1 MGMIVRRPDQS
12 RERSTQTAVAAIPSS
27 LPMKPRPSVLV
38 AFTDTDSIS
47 VTPGRSARVTIIA
60 LRRGAMR
67 TLSAT
72 SVTSQPAPY
81 QPAPRAPTD
90 ARRTICIESAPVQ
103 RGSSEGKCSPMA
115 PSPAAPKTAST
126 TAWATRSPSEVAW
139 TPRVSSTTTPARRSG
154 GVGANR
160 WASYPQ
166 PTRTSV
172 PRYTDGGSVPGGLD
186 DRQGWVETLGS
197 LLLVGLEGECQ
208 LGYQCHPGLRPHP
221 LEGRANA
228 LRLLGVGEVSD
239 DLRRLEDVSGSHLL
253 VENLVPAAPVGAG
266 FLGLL
271 LQGLEDVAGCRL
283 GDDRTDQVLHGV
295 DRHHH
300 RQLFGGDVEH
310 VVVALLAIEL
320 LLDLFDDGGS
330 PVLGM
335 DDLVTYGELRF
346 FGCHGEL
353 RGLSGLLGVTESNR
367 AVSSIEIRV
376 PGF

>member
-1 MGMIVRRPDQS
+1 
-12 RERSTQTAVAAIPSS
+12 
-27 LPMKPRPSVLV
+27 
-38 AFTDTDSIS
+38 
-47 VTPGRSARVTIIA
+47 
-60 LRRGAMR
+60 
-67 TLSAT
+67 
-72 SVTSQPAPY
+72 
-81 QPAPRAPTD
+81 
-90 ARRTICIESAPVQ
+90 
-103 RGSSEGKCSPMA
+103 
-115 PSPAAPKTAST
+115 
-126 TAWATRSPSEVAW
+126 RSPSEVAW

-160 WASYPQ
+160 WAAYPQ

-186 DRQGWVETLGS
+186 DRQGSVETLGS
-197 LLLVGLEGECQ
+197 LLLVDLEGECQ
-208 LGYQCHPGLRPHP
+208 LGYQCHPGLRQHP
-221 LEGRANA
+221 LEGRADA

-239 DLRRLEDVSGSHLL
+239 DLRHLEDVSGSHLL

-376 PGF
+376 PGFGCGEQPIEESAELMGPGRADPFHLLELGHRGVEEIVETAEVVDESLAHVVGETSDLRQQPVPAGGGGVIELLDPDGSADLDRIVEVRPVELFERIDRLLDRRFS